1 MASRPNLRLARRAA
15 PVALLA
21 GILLLAAACTAP
33 ALPGT
38 QTAERGVGVNAER
51 GPDSP
56 ATQEPAVIA
65 SPAAGP
71 QPSTATASPGA
82 AIEPAPTTA
91 TPQAG
96 TGTACPSPTDDL
108 QRLVDPVHGYCLAYP
123 AEYKVEKPNPS
134 WTALVIGGG
143 LNAVDPRAHITVTD
157 AQGKTLE
164 EAAQRMEAE
173 YNVGFDPKRSQT
185 TVAGEP
191 AVVFDGL
198 TGEDVNRRVLF
209 VHDGLLYHLY
219 FAPSDPA
226 NADVYGRLETLYKQV
241 IGSFTF
247 IPRSAAAVDD
257 CLSPSSTTRLLSDRE
272 RGFCLLYPAD
282 FTLNESADGTLALA
296 AGSPGG
302 DNRSKVV
309 IEVKDAGG
317 KTAEQLA
324 DELVAEAQRATPG
337 LSVDRPFGLTIGY
350 DAAQLLE
357 GVPGPE
363 LSRHVLAVHNGKLYH
378 LTFTPADPSEDK
390 AYAQMQAL
398 YDLVVRSFRFI
409 TPGS

>member
-1 MASRPNLRLARRAA
+1 MCRLE
-15 PVALLA
+15 VSVKYSLIHLLLVGLIGLA
-21 GILLLAAACTAP
+21 GCAP
-33 ALPGT
+33 LVVTPG
-38 QTAERGVGVNAER
+38 
-51 GPDSP
+51 S
-56 ATQEPAVIA
+56 IA
-65 SPAAGP
+65 PAAG
-71 QPSTATASPGA
+71 A
-82 AIEPAPTTA
+82 A
-91 TPQAG
+91 TPQAEA
-96 TGTACPSPTDDL
+96 GTACPGPTDDL
-108 QRLVDPVHGYCLAYP
+108 QRLVDAGHGYCLAYP
-123 AEYKVEKPNPS
+123 AEYKVEKASPS
-134 WTALVIGGG
+134 LTALVIGGG

-157 AQGKTLE
+157 AQGITLE

-209 VHDGLLYHLY
+209 VHDGLLYDLY

-247 IPRSAAAVDD
+247 IPRSAAAGDD
-257 CLSPSSTTRLLSDRE
+257 CLSPGKTTRLLSDRE
-272 RGFCLLYPAD
+272 RAFCLLYPAD

-296 AGSPGG
+296 AGEPRG

-309 IEVKDAGG
+309 VEVKDAGG

-337 LSVDRPFGLTIGY
+337 VSVDRPFGLTIGY
-350 DAAQLLE
+350 EPAQLLE

-363 LSRHVLAVHNGKLYH
+363 LSLQVLAVHGGKLYH

>member
-1 MASRPNLRLARRAA
+1 MTSRPNLRLARRAA

-38 QTAERGVGVNAER
+38 PTAERGVGVSAER

-56 ATQEPAVIA
+56 ATQEPAGIA

-91 TPQAG
+91 APPPPR
-96 TGTACPSPTDDL
+96 TACPGPTDDL

-123 AEYKVEKPNPS
+123 AEYKVEKANPS
-134 WTALVIGGG
+134 PTLLVIGGW
-143 LNAVDPRAHITVTD
+143 LNAGDPRAHITVTD
-157 AQGKTLE
+157 TQGITLE
-164 EAAQRMEAE
+164 EAAQRVEAE
-173 YNVGFDPKRSQT
+173 NTGFDPKRSQT

-209 VHDGLLYHLY
+209 VHDGLLYDLY

-257 CLSPSSTTRLLSDRE
+257 CLSPSSKTRLLSDRE

-302 DNRSKVV
+302 DDRSKVV
-309 IEVKDAGG
+309 VEVKDAGG

-350 DAAQLLE
+350 EVAQLLE

-363 LSRHVLAVHNGKLYH
+363 LSRQVLAVHDGRLYH
-378 LTFTPADPSEDK
+378 LTFTPEDPSADR
-390 AYAQMQAL
+390 AHAQMQAL